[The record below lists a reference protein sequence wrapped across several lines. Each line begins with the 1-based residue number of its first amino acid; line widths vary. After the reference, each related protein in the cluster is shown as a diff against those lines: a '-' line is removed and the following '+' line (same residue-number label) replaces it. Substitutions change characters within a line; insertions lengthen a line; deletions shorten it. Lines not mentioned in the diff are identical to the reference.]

1 MISAQQA
8 RAGRALLNWSQKD
21 LSRESG
27 VSLNAINNFERE
39 IVTPR
44 RDTLDA
50 LRRTLEQAGLEF
62 IGETGVNRIQE
73 KLDVEVVK
81 TEGIAKALT
90 DDICAALRA
99 GIGNLYMNG
108 VDLGRFPAEE
118 VGEFVRIE
126 SAARSESLQRCV
138 LLPYGDFSFLS
149 RDPVYRWTSREGVGE
164 VAFITYGQTLV
175 LLMWDPS
182 PRAIIIR
189 NRAVAETF
197 RKQFEIRWA
206 GARAPSPEQHVRGW
220 EEWYGRPWEDDQ
232 AAAFVPG
239 AEQVAAE

>member
-44 RDTLDA
+44 RDTIEA

-62 IGETGVNRIQE
+62 IGETGVNRVE
-73 KLDVEVVK
+73 ERLDVEVIP
-81 TEGIAKALT
+81 TEGIAKALA
-90 DDICAALRA
+90 DDICAALRGGA
-99 GIGNLYMNG
+99 ANLYMNG
-108 VDLGRFPAEE
+108 VDMGRFPANE
-118 VGEFVRIE
+118 VGEFLRIE
-126 SAARSESLQRCV
+126 TSAHVEGLQRCV

-149 RDPVYRWTSREGVGE
+149 REPIYRWTSREGVGE
-164 VAFITYGQTLV
+164 VAFMTYGQTLV
-175 LLMWDPS
+175 LLMWEPTA
-182 PRAIIIR
+182 RAIVVR

-197 RKQFEIRWA
+197 RRQFEIRWA

-220 EEWYGRPWEDDQ
+220 EEWHGQIWAEESSSS
-232 AAAFVPG
+232 AAA
-239 AEQVAAE
+239 

>member
-1 MISAQQA
+1 MISAQQV

-21 LSRESG
+21 LARESG
-27 VSLNAINNFERE
+27 ISLNAINNFERE

-44 RDTLDA
+44 RDTLDS

-73 KLDVEVVK
+73 RLDVQIIG

-90 DDICAALRA
+90 DDICAALR
-99 GIGNLYMNG
+99 GGVGNLYMNG
-108 VDLGRFPAEE
+108 VDLGRFPANE
-118 VGEFVRIE
+118 VGEFLRIE
-126 SAARSESLQRCV
+126 TSAHSESLRRCV

-149 RDPVYRWTSREGVGE
+149 QEPVYRWTSREGVGE
-164 VAFITYGQTLV
+164 VAFMTYGQTLV
-175 LLMWDPS
+175 LLLWEPTA
-182 PRAIIIR
+182 RAIVIR

-206 GARAPSPEQHVRGW
+206 GAREPSADQHVRGW
-220 EEWYGRPWEDDQ
+220 EEWHGREWPKGSD
-232 AAAFVPG
+232 AAA
-239 AEQVAAE
+239 A

>member
-27 VSLNAINNFERE
+27 ISLNAINNFERE

-44 RDTLDA
+44 RDTLDS

-73 KLDVEVVK
+73 RLDVEVVA
-81 TEGIAKALT
+81 TEGIAKTLT
-90 DDICAALRA
+90 DDICAALR
-99 GIGNLYMNG
+99 GGVGNLYMNG
-108 VDLGRFPAEE
+108 VDLGAFPPGE
-118 VGEFVRIE
+118 VGEFLRIE
-126 SAARSESLQRCV
+126 SSARSETLQRCV
-138 LLPYGDFSFLS
+138 LLPYGDFNFLS
-149 RDPVYRWTSREGVGE
+149 REPVYRWASREGVGE

-175 LLMWDPS
+175 LLMWEPT

-206 GARAPSPEQHVRGW
+206 GARPPSPEQHVRGW
-220 EEWYGRPWEDDQ
+220 EEWHGRTWDDGAAST
-232 AAAFVPG
+232 AAA
-239 AEQVAAE
+239 ESIAAE